1 MQEFIDVFAP
11 HAKHD
16 ENIADHELHEIL
28 SNQLQI
34 ELVLE
39 LEKNMA
45 LHLKVRRYGWTRR
58 SSFFNFEYFIRTKWL
73 VS

>member
-28 SNQLQI
+28 SNQLQN

-39 LEKNMA
+39 LDK
-45 LHLKVRRYGWTRR
+45 
-58 SSFFNFEYFIRTKWL
+58 IWL
-73 VS
+73 YI